1 VHNKRKLEIDISD
14 CKTIFLPRQPLL
26 HKIDPGSHR
35 PLDEVRAEVEQYAEV
50 FLALYSEDDESHRE
64 MTLSEV
70 LDAAETFHVVNY
82 RQEEW
87 SAVDVSCSCK
97 RGYKWT
103 LCGHSTLVSMLFYDE
118 LVVPAVWDQASPSL
132 RKARG
137 RRGIVGVGK
146 GRGVAGVKRMN
157 LERIIEQDQQVGR
170 RKAKAMRIEGPVM
183 LTVASIL
190 SNG

>member
-1 VHNKRKLEIDISD
+1 
-14 CKTIFLPRQPLL
+14 
-26 HKIDPGSHR
+26 
-35 PLDEVRAEVEQYAEV
+35 
-50 FLALYSEDDESHRE
+50 
-64 MTLSEV
+64 
-70 LDAAETFHVVNY
+70 
-82 RQEEW
+82 
-87 SAVDVSCSCK
+87 
-97 RGYKWT
+97 
-103 LCGHSTLVSMLFYDE
+103 MLFDDE

-170 RKAKAMRIEGPVM
+170 RKAKAMRIEGQVM

>member
-1 VHNKRKLEIDISD
+1 
-14 CKTIFLPRQPLL
+14 
-26 HKIDPGSHR
+26 
-35 PLDEVRAEVEQYAEV
+35 
-50 FLALYSEDDESHRE
+50 
-64 MTLSEV
+64 M
-70 LDAAETFHVVNY
+70 DAAETFHVVNY

-103 LCGHSTLVSMLFYDE
+103 LCGH
-118 LVVPAVWDQASPSL
+118 
-132 RKARG
+132 
-137 RRGIVGVGK
+137 
-146 GRGVAGVKRMN
+146 
-157 LERIIEQDQQVGR
+157 LERVIEQDQQVGR